1 MTYTKCWLNAKIIHS
16 KIKINGSIFMKPKYN
31 LKTLTADLAYDFI
44 GCILYAVGIN
54 CFIMPQNFASG
65 GVSGIAL
72 IITYLTGL
80 PNGTITFIL
89 NIPLIVISYKILGH
103 VFLIKSVKTLAI
115 LTVCIDVITINFPK
129 YTGDPI
135 LAAICAGLTIGA
147 GLGIVYLR
155 GTSTGGSD
163 FITLSIRKLKPHMS
177 VGTITSTIDYIILG
191 ASIVFL
197 GNVDAA
203 LYGCVAMFVSA
214 QVLDRIM
221 YGGNKGKMMMI
232 VTEKGDAVA
241 NAIFETTER
250 GVTIADVRGAYSGK
264 PKQLI
269 ISAMSKHELPK
280 ARKAAHTV
288 DEMAFT
294 MITNTDEVFGEGFID
309 PRDE

>member
-1 MTYTKCWLNAKIIHS
+1 MKS
-16 KIKINGSIFMKPKYN
+16 KYSPKK
-31 LKTLTADLAYDFI
+31 LFIDLVYDLI

-54 CFIMPQNFASG
+54 CFIIPQDFASG

-89 NIPLIVISYKILGH
+89 NIPLIIFSYKILGH

-115 LTVCIDVITINFPK
+115 LTVAIDVLTINFPK
-129 YTGDPI
+129 YTGDPM
-135 LAAICAGLTIGA
+135 LAAICAGLAIGA
-147 GLGIVYLR
+147 GLGVVYIR
-155 GTSTGGSD
+155 GSSTGGSD
-163 FITLSIRKLKPHMS
+163 FITLSIRKLKPHFS

-191 ASIVFL
+191 SSILFL

-214 QVLDRIM
+214 KVLDQIM
-221 YGGNKGKMMMI
+221 YGGNKGKLMMV
-232 VTEKGDAVA
+232 VTEKGEDVA

-250 GVTIADVRGAYSGK
+250 GVTVADVRGAYSGN
-264 PKQLI
+264 PKQLV
-269 ISAMSKHELPK
+269 ISAMSRHEMPK
-280 ARKAAHTV
+280 ARKAAHDA

-309 PRDE
+309 PRED